1 MKFHLSAAQGGG
13 RGEQTLWI
21 NRRLKEALVR
31 KSKDKR
37 YPARR
42 DRYNRYI
49 RYISPDFPGK
59 WTGSEITDHA
69 GKTVYFLSSLPLHKR
84 PSGAA
89 RWALSNIPPSLM
101 EVFKPLFLRAD
112 GAADGVAHS
121 SVYPSSHCPCKSRQP
136 ETPLTP
142 HHRPLPLYLSLLY
155 EKPKGDP
162 SLKIN
167 RFRSL
172 SALLPFRCL
181 SPWCSSFCRPGHDFR
196 WNPQSRQSASKADP
210 PSRALERGCRQ
221 EMWSGCFCF

>member
-1 MKFHLSAAQGGG
+1 
-13 RGEQTLWI
+13 
-21 NRRLKEALVR
+21 
-31 KSKDKR
+31 
-37 YPARR
+37 
-42 DRYNRYI
+42 
-49 RYISPDFPGK
+49 
-59 WTGSEITDHA
+59 
-69 GKTVYFLSSLPLHKR
+69 
-84 PSGAA
+84 
-89 RWALSNIPPSLM
+89 M

-121 SVYPSSHCPCKSRQP
+121 SVYPSSHCLCKSRQP

-210 PSRALERGCRQ
+210 PPAH
-221 EMWSGCFCF
+221 WSGVAGKRCGVDVFAFKNTLFPFTLLPTQKESATTC